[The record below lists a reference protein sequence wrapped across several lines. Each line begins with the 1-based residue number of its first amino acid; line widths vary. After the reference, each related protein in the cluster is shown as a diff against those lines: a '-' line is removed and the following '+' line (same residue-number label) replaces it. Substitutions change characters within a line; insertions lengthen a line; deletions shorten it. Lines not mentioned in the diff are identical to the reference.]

1 MGTAA
6 VFYCLFGTFMVFFI
20 IGLPTFLMGCNQSLS
35 TSCVNYN
42 PVVGVVYD
50 YLLVKRRCKSCKRC
64 SYYDCY
70 SSYAKFHFGSV
81 TTTSDGNGNTTVAY
95 SSSCSLETVNGV
107 RDPDDALKA
116 AHKWHLDRE
125 YKILHSISDRSLCKT
140 DGELMDIWIAGL
152 TFLLLAGLV
161 LLCGAVFAGQVGM
174 EKYKQDQQLRAEE
187 LTRRDYARIEREADE
202 ILLRAQAILRDYHKV
217 HPSESQG
224 TSVAQQ
230 SIRDDGAND
239 KVVGKSDHGDK
250 IDVSNCVVVDCEV
263 EDPENGRMQ
272 QMP

>member
-42 PVVGVVYD
+42 PVAGIVYD
-50 YLLVKRRCKSCKRC
+50 YLLVKKRCKSCKRC
-64 SYYDCY
+64 SYHDCY

-81 TTTSDGNGNTTVAY
+81 TRTSDGNGNTTVVY
-95 SSSCSLETVNGV
+95 SSSCSLETANGV
-107 RDPDDALKA
+107 RDPDDALRA
-116 AHKWHLDRE
+116 AHRWHLDRE

-161 LLCGAVFAGQVGM
+161 LLCGVGFAGQVGI

-187 LTRRDYARIEREADE
+187 MTRQNYARMEREGDE

-230 SIRDDGAND
+230 SIRDDGCDNNAD
-239 KVVGKSDHGDK
+239 DKSDQYDK
-250 IDVSNCVVVDCEV
+250 PEVSICAVIDCEN
-263 EDPENGRMQ
+263 EDSENGRMQ
-272 QMP
+272 PMP